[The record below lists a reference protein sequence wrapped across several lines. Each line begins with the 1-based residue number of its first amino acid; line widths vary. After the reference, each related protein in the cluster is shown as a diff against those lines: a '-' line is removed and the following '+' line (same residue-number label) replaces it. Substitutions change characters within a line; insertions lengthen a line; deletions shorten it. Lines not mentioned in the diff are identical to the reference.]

1 MFILNISAADLRK
14 YLKILIHWR
23 INAVYNNTSGDISI
37 FDRQIVNFMDILKLS
52 STEKQILA
60 IAHLRA
66 GLTISELAVASGFR
80 EHTVRNLLAR
90 AEKQQLITKR
100 TMVDV
105 HALGLNQYS
114 IFFSA
119 IHRDRKAQLRLQSF
133 ILESPITS
141 DVFGLGGDFQ
151 YGVVLTVRDIGEVK
165 SFLDALTKI
174 SGISIVEKTI
184 SIRISTTIYQRSYL
198 LQSKTQRDEITYRR
212 SGTDVKVDDLDH
224 RLLAALNAIP
234 HRSLR
239 ELATKMSIPHSTLIQ
254 RYNRLCDIGVIIGTV
269 YGMSSQLLGMQSFRL
284 LVYTKGFDFNALDA
298 LHRFALENPYV
309 LCLFQMIGS
318 WDYEFEIEVQNA
330 QDTFAIAQEIYEAL
344 ADRIVTVKTIPLL
357 SFPKSTGYPFS
368 MKFQEQFESSSTQ

>member
-1 MFILNISAADLRK
+1 MDNI
-14 YLKILIHWR
+14 
-23 INAVYNNTSGDISI
+23 
-37 FDRQIVNFMDILKLS
+37 KLS
-52 STEKQILA
+52 AVDRSILGA
-60 IAHLRA
+60 AHLRA
-66 GLTISELAVASGFR
+66 GSTIAELANVTGYR
-80 EHTVRNLLAR
+80 EHTVRNVLAR

-151 YGVVLTVRDIGEVK
+151 YGVVLTVNDIGEVK
-165 SFLDALTKI
+165 KFLDSLAKI

-184 SIRISTTIYQRSYL
+184 SIRISTTLYQRSYL
-198 LQSKTQRDEITYRR
+198 LQSPKPREEITYRR
-212 SGTDVKVDDLDH
+212 GSVSLKLDEVEH
-224 RLLAALNAIP
+224 RLLAALNEIS

-239 ELATKMSIPHSTLIQ
+239 ELASKMNIPHSTLIQ
-254 RYNRLCDIGVIIGTV
+254 RYNRLRDTGIIIGTV

-284 LVYTKGFDFNALDA
+284 LVYTKGFDFDAHDA
-298 LHRFALENPYV
+298 LHRFALNNPHV

-318 WDYEFEIEVQNA
+318 WDYEFEIEVPKA
-330 QDTFAIAQEIYEAL
+330 QDTFNVAQEIYEAL
-344 ADRIVTVKTIPLL
+344 ADRIITVKTIPLL